1 MVHKLSYY
9 LHSNYQGTFQA
20 PLALKNITVIFVS
33 KLSGL
38 QCINYHVIYTTVI
51 RVMFSKD
58 KIFKVKVISYV
69 VCILSCYLHR
79 NYQSMIFNNFY
90 PGVKGVTTVFVRG
103 LSALLCVYYHPIYTK
118 FTKDCFSIF
127 FLGSNGYH
135 SVCTWVINFVVSI
148 LSCYLHTSYRTRLF
162 NIFLVE
168 RLSWCLHASYHLCF
182 AYIAMIFAQK
192 LPGVLFS
199 TTFILG
205 LKELP

>member
-1 MVHKLSYY
+1 MSFTQQL
-9 LHSNYQGTFQA
+9 FW
-20 PLALKNITVIFVS
+20 
-33 KLSGL
+33 
-38 QCINYHVIYTTVI
+38 
-51 RVMFSKD
+51 VMFSKE

-79 NYQSMIFNNFY
+79 NYRGMIFNNFY

-103 LSALLCVYYHPIYTK
+103 LSALLCVYYHPIYIE

-162 NIFLVE
+162 NIFSGQNYQCYLYVNYQIYD
-168 RLSWCLHASYHLCF
+168 A
-182 AYIAMIFAQK
+182 
-192 LPGVLFS
+192 
-199 TTFILG
+199 
-205 LKELP
+205 